1 MSDSSVDF
9 AACEPVN
16 DLWPSLVETLGL
28 ERSQRAVRQALDLQA
43 MSGSAATVPVLF
55 CETCGLAL
63 ASTDLLREHTGLNS
77 HGQDMV
83 LLFSPK
89 SQQCQLIWGKFKA
102 EG

>member
-63 ASTDLLREHTGLNS
+63 ASTDLLREQTGLNS
-77 HGQDMV
+77 HGDGFV
-83 LLFSPK
+83 LLFSTR
-89 SQQCQLIWGKFKA
+89 SATVQLVCPT
-102 EG
+102 